1 MARWVEGR
9 ELPLWYVHHV
19 KPYQSGGSLPSTR
32 LATALLDLVLDTMPA
47 MKVRLLFF
55 AVLRDI
61 AGTDMRELAVDE
73 GTTARDVWQSLRN
86 EFAKLADYTPPPM
99 IAVNESYADPETILR
114 DGDELAFIPPVA
126 GG

>member
-1 MARWVEGR
+1 
-9 ELPLWYVHHV
+9 
-19 KPYQSGGSLPSTR
+19 
-32 LATALLDLVLDTMPA
+32 

-61 AGTDMRELAVDE
+61 AGKSEAELSLAE
-73 GTTARDVWQSLRN
+73 GTRAADVWQSMRRDYLALR
-86 EFAKLADYTPPPM
+86 DYTQPPL
-99 IAVNESYADPETILR
+99 IAINEEYASPETALR

>member
-1 MARWVEGR
+1 
-9 ELPLWYVHHV
+9 
-19 KPYQSGGSLPSTR
+19 
-32 LATALLDLVLDTMPA
+32 

-61 AGTDMRELAVDE
+61 AGTDMHELALSD
-73 GTTARDVWQSLRN
+73 GTTARDVWQSLRGQY
-86 EFAKLADYTPPPM
+86 AKLSDYTQPPM
-99 IAVNESYADPETILR
+99 IAINETYATPETVLR

>member
-1 MARWVEGR
+1 MR
-9 ELPLWYVHHV
+9 
-19 KPYQSGGSLPSTR
+19 
-32 LATALLDLVLDTMPA
+32 A

-61 AGTDMRELAVDE
+61 AGADTRDLALTE
-73 GTTARDVWQSLRN
+73 GTTARDVWQSLRSQY
-86 EFAKLADYTPPPM
+86 AKLTDYTQPPM
-99 IAVNESYADPETILR
+99 IAINESYAAPETVLR

>member
-1 MARWVEGR
+1 M
-9 ELPLWYVHHV
+9 PL
-19 KPYQSGGSLPSTR
+19 
-32 LATALLDLVLDTMPA
+32 

-61 AGTDMRELAVDE
+61 AGSDERELSLDE
-73 GTTARDVWQSLRN
+73 GTTAQDVWQTLRKSY
-86 EFAKLADYTPPPM
+86 AKLADYTQPPM
-99 IAVNESYADPETILR
+99 IAINETYAAPDAVLR

>member
-1 MARWVEGR
+1 
-9 ELPLWYVHHV
+9 
-19 KPYQSGGSLPSTR
+19 
-32 LATALLDLVLDTMPA
+32 MPA

-61 AGTDMRELAVDE
+61 AGTDTRDLALTE
-73 GTTARDVWQSLRN
+73 GTTARDVWQSLRSQY
-86 EFAKLADYTPPPM
+86 AKLTDYTQPPM
-99 IAVNESYADPETILR
+99 IAVNETYAGPETVLR

>member
-1 MARWVEGR
+1 MR
-9 ELPLWYVHHV
+9 
-19 KPYQSGGSLPSTR
+19 T
-32 LATALLDLVLDTMPA
+32 

-61 AGTDMRELAVDE
+61 AGNDERELSLEE
-73 GTTARDVWQSLRN
+73 GTTAHDVWESLRKSYV
-86 EFAKLADYTPPPM
+86 KLADYTQPPM
-99 IAVNESYADPETILR
+99 IAINETYAAPEAVLR